1 MRTIGNVT
9 AYFTDRDF
17 PSHFYRC
24 RFSFHGYEFTSG
36 EQFLM
41 FCKAKLF
48 GDDATAEKILQT
60 DDCREI
66 KVLGRSV
73 VGFDNN
79 LWIAKREHY
88 AFIGN
93 REKFLQN
100 PELAWKLMETSPN
113 ILVEASPYDT
123 VWGVGISKS
132 DDRIGDPTQWR
143 GQNLHGE
150 VLMRVRQFLFEGG
163 YRP

>member
-1 MRTIGNVT
+1 MRRIGNVT

-24 RFSFHGYEFTSG
+24 RFSYHGVEFSSM

-48 GDDATAEKILQT
+48 RDEETARKILAT

-66 KVLGRSV
+66 KALGRQV
-73 VGFDNN
+73 QGFANEV
-79 LWIAKREHY
+79 WVPKRGHF
-88 AFIGN
+88 AFVGN
-93 REKFLQN
+93 REKYVQN
-100 PELAWKLMETSPN
+100 PDLAWKLMETFPT

-123 VWGVGISKS
+123 VWGAGISKT
-132 DDRIGDPTQWR
+132 DDRIGDPNQWR

-150 VLMRVRQFLFEGG
+150 TQMRVRTFLFEGG